1 MTQLKPFRET
11 MTKIGNA
18 FGFHDIHLDEL
29 EKFYNIELIPSNQW
43 SDDTIREHANSMLFL
58 QNHSDE
64 TTIMLKFA
72 TLYVLI
78 LQFVENNKDFG
89 FLVESSEKPR
99 VYTSL
104 DKLVEYLAKYHK
116 FVTNTE
122 VFVTRFDAIQP
133 IELI

>member
-1 MTQLKPFRET
+1 MTTLKPFRET
-11 MTKIGNA
+11 MTEIGNV
-18 FGFHDIHLDEL
+18 FGFHDIQPDEL

-43 SDDTIREHANSMLFL
+43 SDATIREHANSMLFL
-58 QNHSDE
+58 RNYSDE

-89 FLVESSEKPR
+89 FLVESGEKPR

-122 VFVTRFDAIQP
+122 VFVTRFDSIEP